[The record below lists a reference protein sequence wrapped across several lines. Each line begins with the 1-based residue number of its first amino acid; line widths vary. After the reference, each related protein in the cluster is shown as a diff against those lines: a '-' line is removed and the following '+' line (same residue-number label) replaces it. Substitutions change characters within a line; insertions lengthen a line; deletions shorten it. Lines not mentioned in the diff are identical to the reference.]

1 MNNAVN
7 APPIDW
13 SDLEQPALTP
23 PPGPNAPEGV
33 REVHAQRRSAAL
45 LRETEWEYI
54 KLRARADAAERV
66 AAERLAKARRE
77 SGNQDRV
84 QRGGSW
90 LLDAPDEAPT
100 IWGRGTEVLWARG
113 EALMIAGPQGVGKT
127 TLASQILK
135 GCLSLQDEVLGY
147 PIVGTDQRVLYLA
160 MDRPQQA
167 RRNLARLFAGC
178 DEHRDYLDEMLRVL
192 EGPPPQDFAVAPETL
207 LEMCREHEADVVFI
221 DSLKDAAIGLSKD
234 EVGAGYNRARQ
245 IALAGNVNVVEL
257 HHFVKNGSDGG
268 KPNHINGV
276 YGSTWLTSGAGSV
289 IMLWGDPGDPEVEFK
304 HLKQPVD
311 EVGPFKVEHDNR
323 TGISVCVYE
332 ESKDL
337 LSLARRCKSTG
348 ISAKEAAVVL
358 FELGD
363 GGKVPTKD
371 INKARRRLDRYVEEG
386 LLHRVDPERQ
396 GAGNEARWFAVER
409 HLDAPPGAA

>member
-13 SDLEQPALTP
+13 SDVEQVPRLPEADAPA
-23 PPGPNAPEGV
+23 ED
-33 REVHAQRRSAAL
+33 HAQYEQRMAAAL
-45 LRETEWEYI
+45 ARETGWEYI
-54 KLRARADAAERV
+54 RQRARQQATERL
-66 AAERLAKARRE
+66 AAERLSQARRD

-84 QRGGSW
+84 RHGGSW
-90 LLDAPDEAPT
+90 LLDAPEEAPT
-100 IWGRGTEVLWARG
+100 IWGKGTEILWARG

-147 PIVGTDQRVLYLA
+147 PIVGTEQRVLYLA

-167 RRNLARLFAGC
+167 RRNLARLFGGLE
-178 DEHRDYLDEMLRVL
+178 EHRDYLNEMLRIL
-192 EGPPPQDFAVAPETL
+192 EGPPPQDFAVAPQTL

-234 EVGAGYNRARQ
+234 DVGANYNRARQ
-245 IALAGNVNVVEL
+245 LALAEGVNVVEL
-257 HHFVKNGSDGG
+257 HHFVKSGAEGG
-268 KPNHINGV
+268 KPNNINGV
-276 YGSTWLTSGAGSV
+276 YGSTWLTSGVGSV

-304 HLKQPVD
+304 HLKQPMD
-311 EVGPFKVEHDNR
+311 EVGPFKVVHNNR
-323 TGISVCVYE
+323 TGASERVYE

-348 ISAKEAAVVL
+348 LSAKEAAVVL
-358 FELGD
+358 FDLGD

-409 HLDAPPGAA
+409 HLDESGAAT

>member
-1 MNNAVN
+1 MNNAAN
-7 APPIDW
+7 MAPIDW
-13 SDLEQPALTP
+13 SDVEQLPKVVGAD
-23 PPGPNAPEGV
+23 APEG
-33 REVHAQRRSAAL
+33 ELAL
-45 LRETEWEYI
+45 YEQ
-54 KLRARADAAERV
+54 RV
-66 AAERLAKARRE
+66 AAMVAREASWEYVRQRARLEAQEKLAKENLERARRE

-84 QRGGSW
+84 RHGGSW
-90 LLDAPDEAPT
+90 LLDAPEETPT

-167 RRNLARLFAGC
+167 RRNLARMFAGLE
-178 DEHRDYLDEMLRVL
+178 EHRDYLDEMLRIL
-192 EGPPPQDFAVAPETL
+192 EGPPPQDFAQAPEVL
-207 LEMCREHEADVVFI
+207 AQMCREHEADVVFI

-234 EVGAGYNRARQ
+234 EVGAGYNKARQ
-245 IALAGNVNVVEL
+245 IALADGVNVVEL

-268 KPNHINGV
+268 KPNHINGI
-276 YGSTWLTSGAGSV
+276 YGSTWLTTGAGSV

-311 EVGPFKVEHDNR
+311 EAGPFKIEHNNR
-323 TGISVCVYE
+323 TGVSVRVYE

-337 LSLARRCKSTG
+337 LSMARRCKSTG
-348 ISAKEAAVVL
+348 ISAKESAVVL
-358 FELGD
+358 FDLGD
-363 GGKVPTKD
+363 GGKVLTKD

-386 LLHRVDPERQ
+386 KLHRVDPERQ
-396 GAGNEARWFAVER
+396 GAGNEARWFLVETN
-409 HLDAPPGAA
+409 LDDPGTVT